1 MAPSK
6 SLDLKMIE
14 KISKA
19 LGDKN
24 RLAILNQITQR
35 GGCLQ
40 CSELHEVIDLSQ
52 PSVSH
57 HIKILTE
64 AGLIEAE
71 KTGRNFSYTLNTKV
85 LSQYTKFLTDLR
97 ND

>member
-1 MAPSK
+1 MAPK
-6 SLDLKMIE
+6 TVDFKAIE

-19 LGDKN
+19 LGDKH
-24 RLAILNQITQR
+24 RLAILNQITKQ

-40 CSELHEVIDLSQ
+40 CSELHDVIDLAQ

-57 HIKILTE
+57 HLKILSE
-64 AGLIEAE
+64 AGLIESE
-71 KTGRNFSYTLNTKV
+71 KTGRNISYTLNTKV
-85 LSQYTKFLTDLR
+85 LSQYTKFLKELG